1 MPFPLEAKIDGLL
14 ELFEDACGQK
24 IESRAQLIPK
34 HVNIFL
40 IPNQQ
45 SNPPALMLG
54 FSNEETKTTEKCGG
68 NL

>member
-14 ELFEDACGQK
+14 ELFEEACGQK

-45 SNPPALMLG
+45 SNPPLDARIL
-54 FSNEETKTTEKCGG
+54 NEETKTTEKCGG
-68 NL
+68 SL

>member
-14 ELFEDACGQK
+14 ERFEDACGQK
-24 IESRAQLIPK
+24 IESRAQHIPK

-40 IPNQQ
+40 IPNQTEH
-45 SNPPALMLG
+45 PLMLG
-54 FSNEETKTTEKCGG
+54 FLNEGTKTTEKCGG